1 MKLPKKGDALII
13 VGMISC
19 IMSLIVPLIS
29 FSSSESLMFP
39 VMLMCLQLSI
49 IIIALGNYSERKET
63 VNRRLLA

>member
-1 MKLPKKGDALII
+1 MKLLKKGDALII

-29 FSSSESLMFP
+29 FSSSKSLMFP

-49 IIIALGNYSERKET
+49 IIIALGIILNEKKP
-63 VNRRLLA
+63 